1 MARSVHTEITDVR
14 RALVNAIE
22 VAVESYLVGQAGEDL
37 PDSQMALDHYDFEVQ
52 RGLTRTTFMIRCKH
66 KEGTYPSLHFE
77 VKVSGG

>member
-1 MARSVHTEITDVR
+1 MAKSVHAEIVEVR
-14 RALVNAIE
+14 RALVGAVE

-37 PDSQMALDHYDFEVQ
+37 PESQMALDNYDFEVQ